1 MMTPKLNTET
11 FQTLIDRT
19 GNQEQKSHNLYAK
32 GGRGAAN
39 KTQAEILGREYEN
52 VYSVLIE
59 L

>member
-32 GGRGAAN
+32 GGGVQQTRL
-39 KTQAEILGREYEN
+39 KQKYLEEN
-52 VYSVLIE
+52 MKIFTVF
-59 L
+59 